1 MNLLVVDDHAVF
13 REGLR
18 LLLPNI
24 SPGVLI
30 NEAASVEAAI
40 DECRL
45 ISYELVLLDLGL
57 SATAG
62 LDTLR
67 AFRVGVPDTPV
78 VVLSGDQEPR
88 HIRAAVELGAMGFI
102 PKSHSPEEMIAALRR
117 VLDREIYLP
126 RDAIGDST
134 PLGRDLADGA
144 DRAASVRSA
153 FERLSRRQHEV
164 AQLLLQAKSNKVIA
178 RRLNLSEGTVKAH
191 VSAIYQIIGASSRA
205 EALFIA
211 ANSGIKAM

>member
-1 MNLLVVDDHAVF
+1 MNLLVVDDHALF

-18 LLLPNI
+18 ALLANI
-24 SPGVLI
+24 SPGVSI

-40 DECRL
+40 DECRT
-45 ISYELVLLDLGL
+45 IAFEMVLLDLGL

-67 AFRVGVPDTPV
+67 AFRIGVPDTPV

-102 PKSHSPEEMIAALRR
+102 PKSHSSEEMITALRR
-117 VLDREIYLP
+117 VLDGKIYLP
-126 RDAIGDST
+126 LNAIGNST
-134 PLGRDLADGA
+134 TMGKELADTS
-144 DRAASVRSA
+144 DSVRLA
-153 FERLSRRQHEV
+153 FSRLSRRQHEV

-191 VSAIYQIIGASSRA
+191 VSAIYQIIGATSRA
-205 EALFIA
+205 DALFIA